1 MPFAFLVFAF
11 FLNFSFA
18 QYPGQPEKES
28 STDLRSRVQLF
39 RLEILKDETY
49 YQLERSSNEE
59 YFLIGQVKSI
69 KTLKKVARSEAI
81 KLDHLFSTQFLK
93 SEFEILSKEGHCD
106 VTLRLTMK
114 GQAQEICKKDDEKA
128 QVFSQIISDLKTL
141 SEK

>member
-1 MPFAFLVFAF
+1 MPFAFLVIAF
-11 FLNFSFA
+11 LLNLSFA

-28 STDLRSRVQLF
+28 SADLRSRVQLF
-39 RLEILKDETY
+39 RLEILKDETF

-69 KTLKKVARSEAI
+69 KYLKKVARSEAI
-81 KLDHLFSTQFLK
+81 RLDQLFSTQFLK
-93 SEFEILSKEGHCD
+93 SEFEILSKEGDCD

-114 GQAQEICKKDDEKA
+114 GQAQEICKKDDEKN
-128 QVFSQIISDLKTL
+128 QVFTQIISDLKTL